1 MNSMS
6 QDPTNMTR
14 VMLVSN
20 EGVTISFAFFKDGMY
35 QEDNSNKWNRPSEYE
50 GWLSIKEVKFKLGLY

>member
-1 MNSMS
+1 MNSMN

-20 EGVTISFAFFKDGMY
+20 EGITISFAFFKDGMY
-35 QEDNSNKWNRPSEYE
+35 KEDNSNKQKIPSEYE
-50 GWLSIKEVKFKLGLY
+50 GWFSIKEVKFKLGLY

>member
-1 MNSMS
+1 MNSMN
-6 QDPTNMTR
+6 QNPTNMTR

-35 QEDNSNKWNRPSEYE
+35 KEDNSNKWNRPSEYE
-50 GWLSIKEVKFKLGLY
+50 G